1 MYYNTYYC
9 FQIKRTRDIQYSL
22 ELLKSNNEIPRW
34 AYKNKL
40 HDETFCLRCSQ
51 NRIYIKKWEK
61 TIFCTWIVWW
71 SSRDDKGSAVHKK
84 TNSEWNLFICHICDE
99 VFPTSSGK
107 LRHMRSHAE
116 IKTFPITCEVC
127 NKQFSRSD
135 NLKRHMRT
143 HYIHQCDICG
153 VRCIDNMARLYNH
166 MKTHSAEQAFNLN
179 VWDCFLTEKKWN

>member
-1 MYYNTYYC
+1 MKSLGER
-9 FQIKRTRDIQYSL
+9 IKTNYMMKPFACDVRKT
-22 ELLKSNNEIPRW
+22 EFTSNMKNE
-34 AYKNKL
+34 KKQFSVL
-40 HDETFCLRCSQ
+40 GLCDE
-51 NRIYIKKWEK
+51 
-61 TIFCTWIVWW
+61 
-71 SSRDDKGSAVHKK
+71 AVETTNDTTVYKK

-179 VWDCFLTEKKWN
+179 VWDCFLTEKK